1 MSQVSKYL
9 RKTERGYVHWCPA
22 CKQMHTLPDGW
33 TFNGDVNKPTFT
45 PSFKT
50 SGNQLVL
57 DAGGNWTGEWRRD
70 AQGNPI
76 PYTCHYI
83 LTNGI
88 LNFCGDCTHSMA
100 NKSVPLPELPN
111 GYRD

>member
-1 MSQVSKYL
+1 MSQVSPFL
-9 RKTERGYVHWCPA
+9 RRKTDGYVHWCPA
-22 CKQMHTLPDGW
+22 CEQMHSLPDSW
-33 TFNGDVNKPTFT
+33 NFNGDLNKPTFN

-50 SGNQLVL
+50 FGHQLEL
-57 DAGGNWTGEWRRD
+57 DAGGNWTGKWKLD
-70 AQGNPI
+70 AQGKPI

-100 NKSVPLPELPN
+100 GKSVPLPELPT
-111 GYRD
+111 GYKD

>member
-1 MSQVSKYL
+1 MSQVSPYL
-9 RKTERGYVHWCPA
+9 RRNVKGYAHWCPA
-22 CKQMHTLPDGW
+22 CKQMHPLPDSW
-33 TFNGDVNKPTFT
+33 TFNGDLNKPTFS

-50 SGNQLVL
+50 TGLHLVT
-57 DAGGNWTGEWRRD
+57 DESGNWTGEWKLD
-70 AQGNPI
+70 SQGKPI

-100 NKSVPLPELPN
+100 NQSVPLPELPV